1 MGIPKKER
9 LGLLKDIQTM
19 EDETLAYF
27 ARKREARHG

>member
-1 MGIPKKER
+1 